1 MVVDRLGRQP
11 SVKLV
16 VDISRYCM
24 PVHFFNRD
32 VQPQDKVLQD
42 IETALNRGERAVPS
56 LQVPPVVD
64 DRVGYFHRLFP
75 FL

>member
-1 MVVDRLGRQP
+1 MVVDRFCCQ
-11 SVKLV
+11 SSIKLV

-24 PVHFFNRD
+24 PVRLFNRD
-32 VQPQDKVLQD
+32 IEPQDKVLQD
-42 IETALNRGERAVPS
+42 IETALNRGGRAVPS

-64 DRVGYFHRLFP
+64 DRVGYSHRLFP